1 MILFFLIVRGP
12 TCISSLSICCFF
24 CERFIFFCHPEQTK
38 PRMGD
43 TDSSREFG
51 LFFSIHA
58 KLAVLGRC
66 VESSPFFSFPSVLL
80 ASPRLA
86 ASDSG
91 TRLLSIRYVCHPR
104 VYTSLHLIII
114 GVSLLFL
121 HCFFLLPLCF

>member
-12 TCISSLSICCFF
+12 TCISSLLICCFF
-24 CERFIFFCHPEQTK
+24 CERFIFFATLNK
-38 PRMGD
+38 PNHAWAIP
-43 TDSSREFG
+43 TPAESSD
-51 LFFSIHA
+51 FFSIHA